1 MRGEDEKQ
9 SAMFSYVTLEQRIP
23 SDHPLRSIRWMTDV
37 ALERMNGKF
46 DELYSATGRPSIAP
60 ERLIRGLLLQV
71 LYSVRSERQLIE
83 QLDYNLL
90 FRWFVG
96 LEMDDEVWDV
106 TVFTKNRERLINGKV
121 SKELLASVLVQA
133 RENNLLSEEHFTVD
147 GTLIQ
152 AWASARSF
160 EEKSDPPKPG
170 EGSGYGGEVL
180 LRDKVES
187 KTDPEARLFKKATAD
202 KSVPSYQGHAVMEN
216 RSGLVVGAE
225 ASQSATNAEREV
237 AVELLDQVLVPA
249 QERNP
254 EQQVTLGADTQYQ
267 EEKFIEALR
276 QREIAPHVSEY
287 VKGNLGKNSLNEA
300 ERADPRRSISQR
312 KRKLIERVFGWSKL
326 DRPLRQVKLR
336 GLKRVDWFFRL
347 AITAYNLVRMRRLIP
362 FSA

>member
-1 MRGEDEKQ
+1 MRGGDEKQ

-23 SDHPLRSIRWMTDV
+23 RDHPLRSIRWMTDR
-37 ALERMNGKF
+37 ALERMSVQF

-106 TVFTKNRERLINGKV
+106 TVFTKNRERLIDGEV
-121 SKELLASVLVQA
+121 SQGLLSSVLVQA
-133 RENNLLSEEHFTVD
+133 GENNLLSEEHFTVD

-170 EGSGYGGEVL
+170 AGSGYGGEVL

-187 KTDPEARLFKKATAD
+187 QTDPEARLFKKATAD
-202 KSVPSYQGHAVMEN
+202 KSVPSYQGHALMEN
-216 RSGLVVGAE
+216 RSGLW
-225 ASQSATNAEREV
+225 
-237 AVELLDQVLVPA
+237 
-249 QERNP
+249 
-254 EQQVTLGADTQYQ
+254 
-267 EEKFIEALR
+267 I
-276 QREIAPHVSEY
+276 
-287 VKGNLGKNSLNEA
+287 
-300 ERADPRRSISQR
+300 
-312 KRKLIERVFGWSKL
+312 WS
-326 DRPLRQVKLR
+326 
-336 GLKRVDWFFRL
+336 W
-347 AITAYNLVRMRRLIP
+347 RMWC
-362 FSA
+362 

>member
-23 SDHPLRSIRWMTDV
+23 PEHPLRIIRGMTDR
-37 ALERMNGKF
+37 ALERMDSKF
-46 DELYSATGRPSIAP
+46 DELYSSTGRPSIAP

-106 TVFTKNRERLINGKV
+106 TVFTKNRERLINGGV
-121 SKELLASVLVQA
+121 SQELLEAVLVEA
-133 RENNLLSEEHFTVD
+133 GENNLLSEEHFTVD

-152 AWASARSF
+152 AWAAARSF

-187 KTDPEARLFKKATAD
+187 KTDPEARLFKKATPD
-202 KSVPSYQGHAVMEN
+202 NSVPSYQGHALMEN
-216 RSGLVVGAE
+216 PHGLVLGAE

-237 AVELLDQVLVPA
+237 ALELLDRVLVTA
-249 QERNP
+249 QPRNP
-254 EQQVTLGADTQYQ
+254 EQQVTVGADTQYQ
-267 EEKFIEALR
+267 EEKFVEGLR
-276 QREIAPHVSEY
+276 QRKIAPHISEY
-287 VKGNLGKNSLNEA
+287 VKGNLVKNSLNTTQ
-300 ERADPRRSISQR
+300 RADPRRTISQQ

-347 AITAYNLVRMRRLIP
+347 AVTAYNLVRMRRLIP